1 MSIIEHQNNA
11 ATRLNN
17 CVRVILAKRKLKE
30 LVHKRKMAIQAAKEQ
45 AEREARER
53 ERKERIAR
61 EKAAAAEALKK
72 AREAAERAER
82 MEREKAERLKMETI
96 KRKKEENEAAAARAA
111 LEALE
116 AEAQAAREAAERME
130 REAAEETER
139 IAKAK
144 AEEERKQQQAAA
156 AEEAE
161 KAARRKRQEED
172 FSRMQGE
179 ARLKSRQDSEALQAS
194 GGGEFRGGGG
204 GEGGGAASPGPD
216 PFDAFSELLSDDG
229 IDSDMRDKLAAMAA
243 KRRADEVGVCPSQHC
258 ACRCDALCR
267 MCGASLCWTAC
278 SSLACAECTARCAHI
293 SSSSSCVRRT
303 VTHPFYPSL
312 CFVRHMNVS
321 KSGAPPTASRGPAR
335 REEAKR
341 GRGAH
346 ARAAL
351 DCATGAE
358 AQGGA

>member
-194 GGGEFRGGGG
+194 GGGEFGGGGG

-293 SSSSSCVRRT
+293 SSSSCVRGT
-303 VTHPFYPSL
+303 VTHPFY
-312 CFVRHMNVS
+312 
-321 KSGAPPTASRGPAR
+321 
-335 REEAKR
+335 
-341 GRGAH
+341 
-346 ARAAL
+346 AL
-351 DCATGAE
+351 PLLCATHERVEIRCATDSFSRSSTPRRSKKRQRS
-358 AQGGA
+358 ACASCT